1 MAKVRANCGSCGDV
15 EFVSQDV
22 QVRVSETDGSGTY
35 TYCCPR
41 CQGIRQH
48 PASGP
53 TLRLLLES
61 GSVRLPDEL
70 PAELEKW
77 DHDAP
82 LFTHDDLLAFRQ
94 RLETDDWLDALLT
107 ED

>member
-1 MAKVRANCGSCGDV
+1 MVRANCGQCGDV
-15 EFVSQDV
+15 EFVSEDV
-22 QVRVSETDGSGTY
+22 QVRVSESDGSGTY

-41 CQGIRQH
+41 CHGIRQH

-53 TLRLLLES
+53 TLRLLIDS
-61 GSVRLPDEL
+61 GSVRIPDEL
-70 PAELEKW
+70 PAELDER
-77 DHDAP
+77 DTDAP

-94 RLETDDWLDALLT
+94 VLQQDDWFDALLA